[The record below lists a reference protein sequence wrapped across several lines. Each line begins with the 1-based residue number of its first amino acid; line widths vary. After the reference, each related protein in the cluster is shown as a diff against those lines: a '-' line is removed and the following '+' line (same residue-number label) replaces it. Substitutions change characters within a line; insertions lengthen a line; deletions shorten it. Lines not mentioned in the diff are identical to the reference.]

1 MRENAGF
8 AVFLI
13 QKSLFR
19 RTYPEPVPE
28 AIVFSPSAAAWPTV
42 ILSHV
47 CQPRHRQ
54 RFVDLNTGDPMLESS
69 QIIFIQQLH

>member
-1 MRENAGF
+1 MRKNACF

-13 QKSLFR
+13 PNLFFR

-42 ILSHV
+42 ILSHA
-47 CQPRHRQ
+47 CQPRRQ
-54 RFVDLNTGDPMLESS
+54 QIAADRRTG
-69 QIIFIQQLH
+69 